1 MDMNPMRNGI
11 NLLADA
17 HFIPLRDKSISK
29 TLCKSVLEH
38 VDSPRKVV
46 LEMKRITADEII
58 LVVPNVVN
66 LGRMWL
72 NLKKPLRKVNAGTKH
87 IQGWDSK
94 LISHIA
100 NATGLKVLS
109 FEWRIR
115 RFNKMGLIIRQLFAI
130 HMIAILKDVGA
141 RDKTDDKY

>member
-58 LVVPNVVN
+58 LVVPNIVN

-109 FEWRIR
+109 FEWRLR
-115 RFNKMGLIIRQLFAI
+115 RFNKMGLVIRQLFSS
-130 HMIAILKDVGA
+130 HMIAVLKDVGA
-141 RDKTDDKY
+141 RDKTD

>member
-58 LVVPNVVN
+58 LVVPNIVN

-72 NLKKPLRKVNAGTKH
+72 NLKHPLRKVNAGTKH

-94 LISHIA
+94 LINHIA
-100 NATGLKVLS
+100 NSTGLKVLS
-109 FEWRIR
+109 FDWRLR
-115 RFNKMGLIIRQLFAI
+115 RFNKMGLVIRQLFSS
-130 HMIAILKDVGA
+130 HMIAVLKDVGA
-141 RDKTDDKY
+141 RDKTD